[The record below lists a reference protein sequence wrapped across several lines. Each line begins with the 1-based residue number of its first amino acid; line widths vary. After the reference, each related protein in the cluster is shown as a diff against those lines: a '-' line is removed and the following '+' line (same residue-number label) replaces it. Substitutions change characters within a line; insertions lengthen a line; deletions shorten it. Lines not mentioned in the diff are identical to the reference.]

1 MSDHSYNSHMAN
13 EVTDSTGGV
22 LKAIKWL
29 EQTGRSIIAA
39 KMEREL
45 LRADQHK
52 LEKGA
57 FPSVESLH
65 HTRS

>member
-1 MSDHSYNSHMAN
+1 MAN
-13 EVTDSTGGV
+13 EMTDTRAGI

-29 EQTGRSIIAA
+29 RATGRSIIAA

-52 LEKGA
+52 LEDSA
-57 FPSVESLH
+57 FHFVESLH